1 MLHDVTPLKI
11 LKDCTTRWLTHGETC
26 NRIIS
31 RFEPLIDALETIFT
45 ERKDP
50 ESKGV
55 RDLWLR
61 KEMILTML
69 LLAEVLT
76 QSFSGK
82 ALIARER
89 LHAPLNTYQ
98 AC

>member
-1 MLHDVTPLKI
+1 M
-11 LKDCTTRWLTHGETC
+11 
-26 NRIIS
+26 IS
-31 RFEPLIDALETIFT
+31 RFKPLIDAHDTIFT

-69 LLAEVLT
+69 LLAEM
-76 QSFSGK
+76 
-82 ALIARER
+82 
-89 LHAPLNTYQ
+89 LNPINSLF
-98 AC
+98 